1 MTKCSDCG
9 ASQEEGAL
17 FCSECG
23 GFLLVEEGKITAVLP
38 FSDFADR
45 PPPPPVTKEALTPAN
60 TAQEI
65 LLVVPSSR
73 RRFKLTVQ
81 NELRIGRAS
90 SELVP
95 EIDLTADDGAEKG
108 VSRLHAKI
116 QSVQTGIVLI
126 DLNSTNGT
134 LLNNYRLPP
143 NEPYPLESGDEIRF
157 GDLLVHLFL
166 NSSVSTN

>member
-1 MTKCSDCG
+1 MIKCSDCG

-23 GFLLVEEGKITAVLP
+23 GFLLVEEGENTAVLP
-38 FSDFADR
+38 FSEFADR
-45 PPPPPVTKEALTPAN
+45 PPPPPLTEEALTPADKPK
-60 TAQEI
+60 EI

-73 RRFKLTVQ
+73 RRFKLVVQ
-81 NELRIGRAS
+81 DKLLIGRAS
-90 SELVP
+90 SDLVP
-95 EIDLTADDGAEKG
+95 EIDLTDDEGAEKG

-116 QSVQTGIVLI
+116 QIVQEGIMLI

-134 LLNNYRLPP
+134 LLNNYRLSP
-143 NEPYPLESGDEIRF
+143 NEPYPLSSGDEIRF

-166 NSSVSTN
+166 NISSSD